1 MGRLLRAA
9 VDQSCSPASRPHH
22 RKTPTGCSLCSSPGA
37 TAVLRGTRHW
47 VGARLWTPR
56 TLRSRHSRSSA
67 RHLECEAKRPRQI
80 GPCGFSFLILMVFLP
95 PGVNPGFSRGHR
107 PTNLGGTP
115 TAPRIPTCRSGQRPS
130 LRGSEGWEAA
140 SMPMSAWRGCEWA
153 PGGPPGLPLAITPH
167 LYSHHHVHD
176 GGGFLPNLGCHID
189 AQGQRAALDCLVPSP
204 ATNPEPPFPRVISP
218 RGTNKVPPREGR
230 PPPLP
235 LPHPP
240 TLGDIQRQDAGMVPA
255 APAGLARVNPSAN
268 IYGTFLSR
276 CP

>member
-1 MGRLLRAA
+1 MGP
-9 VDQSCSPASRPHH
+9 V
-22 RKTPTGCSLCSSPGA
+22 PGP
-37 TAVLRGTRHW
+37 
-47 VGARLWTPR
+47 PR

-67 RHLECEAKRPRQI
+67 WHLECEAKRPRKI
-80 GPCGFSFLILMVFLP
+80 GPCGFSFLIFMVFLP

-115 TAPRIPTCRSGQRPS
+115 TAPRIPTCRSGQQPS
-130 LRGSEGWEAA
+130 LQGSEGWEAA
-140 SMPMSAWRGCEWA
+140 SICTCQH
-153 PGGPPGLPLAITPH
+153 GGAASGLLGDPPGSPWPSPLTCT
-167 LYSHHHVHD
+167 LTTMSMMR

-218 RGTNKVPPREGR
+218 RGTNEVPPREGR

-235 LPHPP
+235 LKHPP
-240 TLGDIQRQDAGMVPA
+240 TLGDIQREDTGMVPA
-255 APAGLARVNPSAN
+255 APAGLACVNPSAN